1 MLFSNQFYI
10 FAINYETRFMQQVEL
25 EYQEF
30 LFKLAERLQIVTI
43 QINNQQD
50 VSDDDYDRVLRPLHK
65 VWHEGEIVFY
75 KSQHEPLVT
84 NCMQGGLFDETI

>member
-1 MLFSNQFYI
+1 
-10 FAINYETRFMQQVEL
+10 MQVVEL
-25 EYQEF
+25 EYQDF

-50 VSDDDYDRVLRPLHK
+50 ISEDDYDRVLRPLHK

-75 KSQHEPLVT
+75 KSQHEPWVT
-84 NCMQGGLFDETI
+84 SFVQQGLFSDKVADNS